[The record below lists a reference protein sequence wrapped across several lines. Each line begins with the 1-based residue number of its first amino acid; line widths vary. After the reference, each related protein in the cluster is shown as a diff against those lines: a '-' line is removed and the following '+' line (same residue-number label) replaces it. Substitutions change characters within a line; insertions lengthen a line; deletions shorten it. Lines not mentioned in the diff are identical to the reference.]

1 MVSLKYGK
9 AHGPDRVLS
18 MREQLACRRV
28 PHEKARIPACGMGER
43 IGLVPE
49 KRKRQLGLEQN
60 QPDLDA

>member
-1 MVSLKYGK
+1 
-9 AHGPDRVLS
+9 